1 MAKRRESLVDALL
14 VLPWWV
20 SVVVAATAY
29 ALLAFAAPRY
39 FASNQYTAGIG
50 IVAKNHAS
58 LVAGFFLF
66 IGISSLIRALFIKRK
81 FNNLA
86 SIEHVR
92 QLPWRQ
98 FESIVGEAFRRRGYA
113 VMENAVDGPDGGIDL
128 VLRKDG
134 AKFYVQCKQW
144 KQTQV
149 GVKPIRELNGV
160 IAAGDAAG
168 GFFVVSGEYTE
179 DARDFARKCAIEL
192 IDGPALAEMIAQARE
207 PEPFM
212 DPTSR
217 KRIEPAIESAIA
229 DPACPACGGAME
241 RRTAKRGQHAG
252 HAFWGC
258 RSYPRC
264 RGIRSAD
271 VT

>member
-1 MAKRRESLVDALL
+1 MARRRESLAGALL
-14 VLPWWV
+14 ALPWWV

-29 ALLAFAAPRY
+29 ALFAFAAPRY
-39 FASNQYTAGIG
+39 FANNQYTVGLG
-50 IVAKNHAS
+50 VLAKNHAS
-58 LVAGFFLF
+58 LVAGFFLLIGSLSF
-66 IGISSLIRALFIKRK
+66 IRSLFIKRK
-81 FNNLA
+81 FNALA

-113 VMENAVDGPDGGIDL
+113 VKENVVDGPDGGIDL
-128 VLRKDG
+128 VLQKDS

-144 KQTQV
+144 KQTKV
-149 GVKPIRELNGV
+149 GVKPIREFYGV

-168 GFFVVSGEYTE
+168 GFFVASGEYTE

-192 IDGPALAEMIAQARE
+192 IDGPALAEMIAQTRE

-217 KRIEPAIESAIA
+217 KRTEPVIEPPMA
-229 DPACPACGGAME
+229 DPTCPACGGAMV
-241 RRTAKRGQHAG
+241 RRTAKRGTRAG
-252 HAFWGC
+252 RAFWGC
-258 RSYPRC
+258 SSYPRC
-264 RGIRSAD
+264 RGIRPA
-271 VT
+271 